1 MLPKEEEE
9 ERLMRSQFLL
19 PEHATAANVPET
31 TSSRLRFPA
40 AAGGSIL
47 HFDLLNESGCGSAP
61 DCGVKTRG
69 WAEVEPAL
77 RNVVIAKCRVRNE
90 LMREP
95 LHTGAPAAR
104 PADVSNWK
112 YSACNCT

>member
-1 MLPKEEEE
+1 
-9 ERLMRSQFLL
+9 MRSQFLL

-47 HFDLLNESGCGSAP
+47 QLDLLNKSSCGSAP
-61 DCGVKTRG
+61 DRCLKTRDS
-69 WAEVEPAL
+69 AEVEPTL
-77 RNVVIAKCRVRNE
+77 RNIAIAKRHVRNE
-90 LMREP
+90 LMRKP
-95 LHTGAPAAR
+95 PHTSAPAAT